1 MRSGR
6 RRRRSDFQQARILYR
21 KRGSTHKSTRS
32 TSPPLTRYIDVLARI
47 GASKRADNETAA
59 HGVFRHVRALARVL
73 GAYVVSLD
81 RLLRERDAVARQLDG
96 KRRRA
101 ENDALDADDDVA
113 NRRLSKGNIRTN

>member
-1 MRSGR
+1 MTFNKRVS
-6 RRRRSDFQQARILYR
+6 STEKEVPR
-21 KRGSTHKSTRS
+21 KNQRVVHLLL
-32 TSPPLTRYIDVLARI
+32 LTRYIDVLARI

-101 ENDALDADDDVA
+101 ENDALDADDVA

>member
-1 MRSGR
+1 MTFNKRVS
-6 RRRRSDFQQARILYR
+6 STEKEAPR
-21 KRGSTHKSTRS
+21 KNQRVVHLL
-32 TSPPLTRYIDVLARI
+32 LTCYIDVLARI

-101 ENDALDADDDVA
+101 ENDALDADDVA

>member
-1 MRSGR
+1 MTFNKRVS
-6 RRRRSDFQQARILYR
+6 STEKEALR
-21 KRGSTHKSTRS
+21 KNQRVVHLL
-32 TSPPLTRYIDVLARI
+32 LTRYIDVLARI

-101 ENDALDADDDVA
+101 ENDALDADDVA